1 MSRLAIGTAQFG
13 MAYGIA
19 NRLGQVQ
26 PNAIATMLEVA
37 TQAGVDTLDTAINYG
52 NSEAAL
58 GRAGV
63 GPFRVVTKLP
73 EIPADVDVCV
83 WVREKVQQSLRRLGI
98 GKLYGLLLHRAH
110 QLADNSANEVAS
122 ALAEVKER
130 GWVEKVGVS
139 IYGPEILE
147 QLRHPID
154 LLQAPYN
161 LLDQR
166 LFTSGWGSK
175 LADRGVEIHTRS
187 AFLQGLLLMKRADR
201 PMKFNRWDA
210 LWDQLH
216 AWLAADSQVAAQAC
230 LQFCLERPEIAKVVV
245 GVESVP
251 QLQELL
257 DLEARPSAIAPP
269 EIACDDELL
278 INPANWT
285 NL

>member
-1 MSRLAIGTAQFG
+1 

-37 TQAGVDTLDTAINYG
+37 TLAGVDTLDTAINYG
-52 NSEAAL
+52 NSEALL
-58 GRAGV
+58 GQAGV
-63 GPFRVVTKLP
+63 GQFRVVTKLP
-73 EIPADVDVCV
+73 EIPADVDASA
-83 WVREKVQQSLRRLGI
+83 WVQEKVQQSLQRIGI
-98 GKLYGLLLHRAH
+98 GKLYGLLLHRAD
-110 QLADNSANEVAS
+110 QLADSRANEVVN
-122 ALAEVKER
+122 ALAEVKAR

-139 IYGPEILE
+139 IYEPEMLE

-166 LFTSGWGSK
+166 LFTSGWGSR

-187 AFLQGLLLMKRADR
+187 AFLQGLLLMQRADR
-201 PMKFNRWDA
+201 PVKFNRWDA
-210 LWDQLH
+210 LWNQWH
-216 AWLAADSQVAAQAC
+216 TWLAANGLGAAQAC
-230 LQFCLERPEIAKVVV
+230 LQFCLARPEIAKVVV

-257 DLEARPSAIAPP
+257 DLEARPCAIATAA
-269 EIACDDELL
+269 ISCDDELL